1 MHLVSWRGCEH
12 VWRRADNED
21 VQPET
26 GDRQQD
32 GGVTALRR
40 RQVKGLGG
48 AGREVALRPR
58 RPRRVSAAE
67 GGHSARS

>member
-48 AGREVALRPR
+48 GPVGRLLSGP
-58 RPRRVSAAE
+58 
-67 GGHSARS
+67 GGPGG